1 MSQTTSASSS
11 STQAGLL
18 GEQITQ
24 DFSGLWGFVSKGEKG
39 TVLQSSAKEYTH
51 ATALICQRYPF
62 VSSLSC
68 TVRIIRFLM
77 DDMF

>member
-1 MSQTTSASSS
+1 MSQMTSASSS

-39 TVLQSSAKEYTH
+39 TVL
-51 ATALICQRYPF
+51 LCQRIYTCYSSDLPAVPF
-62 VSSLSC
+62 RQPTLLYSQ
-68 TVRIIRFLM
+68 
-77 DDMF
+77 DN